1 MSFEKIHQLV
11 GSLAKTVEDSQK
23 IATPFLAAKL
33 AKCMEFYPEDQT
45 IGAMARVIDK
55 MADNN
60 TIFIR
65 KAELK
70 SLYNKLYSR
79 NTKFAEL
86 FSEELGIENQNDKLE
101 VNAGAL
107 KEGPAIDPYEYADPI
122 LANALDSVFD
132 KTATLKMYSKGLA
145 DKAEFAVASTLDAWN
160 LKPTSLAVN
169 DGNEKFLVIKA
180 DYDTPKGI
188 TSFYVPVEIANNK
201 VAEASIFMGN
211 SGPQELNN
219 TNIKYY
225 LKSFAGSKLQV
236 SAPIILSALDSATSN
251 HREISSAEIA
261 LTKLNASRQT
271 KSYSFHN
278 QVIGLKVAE
287 GAPKDIE
294 LPKSDEF
301 KSFEE
306 QSLSPSGQAYF
317 QFGKDKVT
325 LARELITR
333 ELSGFGYKNHQI
345 VVTATDDNTIFYG
358 VSLDAGRVAFTV
370 PVKLASGKL
379 QKPSVLICNGSMLSF
394 DKGGINT
401 LYVKN
406 QTDYKVAASASPQFG
421 LKPSDLVNNV
431 REAIAEGNTA
441 KAEDALNVLSNTS
454 DAKSYVVAFQIFMNG
469 LSGKIAK
476 ASDESEHKCSL
487 MVKSG
492 SSEHMVCGHTGLPV
506 HKVYQDQHGNCRPMY
521 RRGMSETY
529 EGASFMNAKIF
540 G

>member
-11 GSLAKTVEDSQK
+11 GSLVKTVEDSQK
-23 IATPFLAAKL
+23 IATPVLAAKL
-33 AKCMEFYPEDQT
+33 AKCMEAYPEDQT

-79 NTKFAEL
+79 NTKFAQL
-86 FSEELGIENQNDKLE
+86 FSEELGLTNQSDEPE
-101 VNAGAL
+101 VKAGAS
-107 KEGPAIDPYEYADPI
+107 KADAVINPYENADPI
-122 LANALDSVFD
+122 LANALNSVFD
-132 KTATLKMYSKGLA
+132 KNAPLKMYSQTLA
-145 DKAEFAVASTLDAWN
+145 DKAKFAVGTTLDAWN
-160 LKPTSLAVN
+160 LKPTSLTVD

-188 TSFYVPVEIANNK
+188 TSFYVPVEIADNK
-201 VAEASIFMGN
+201 VAEASVFMGN

-236 SAPIILSALDSATSN
+236 NAPIILSALDSATSN
-251 HREISSAEIA
+251 HREISAAEIA

-271 KSYSFHN
+271 KSDFFHN
-278 QVIGLKVAE
+278 QITGLKVAE
-287 GAPKDIE
+287 EAPKDIE
-294 LPKSDEF
+294 IAKSDEF

-306 QSLSPSGQAYF
+306 QFSSPYGQAAF
-317 QFGKDKVT
+317 QFGEDKVT
-325 LARELITR
+325 LAREHIAR
-333 ELSGFGYKNHQI
+333 ELLGFGYKNPQI
-345 VVTATDDNTIFYG
+345 TVTSTDNSTIFYG

-379 QKPSVLICNGSMLSF
+379 QKPGVLICNGSMLSF
-394 DKGGINT
+394 DKSGINT
-401 LYVKN
+401 LYVNN
-406 QTDYKVAASASPQFG
+406 QTDYKVAATASPQFG

-431 REAIAEGNTA
+431 REAVSEGNTV
-441 KAEDALNVLSNTS
+441 KAEDALNVLSNTG
-454 DAKSYVVAFQIFMNG
+454 DAKAYAIAFQIFMDG

-476 ASDESEHKCSL
+476 ASAESEHKCSL
-487 MVKSG
+487 MMKSA

-506 HKVYQDQHGNCRPMY
+506 HKVYQDQYGNCRPMY
-521 RRGMSETY
+521 RRSMDETY